1 MIHPQ
6 PAEKSITASNNRAF
20 IEGNMNNDTIIN
32 TAKLT
37 KYYGKQKGIEE
48 VDLQVKR
55 GEVFGYLGPNGAGKT
70 TTIRTLLDFIRPT
83 GGTATVFNLDIRQ
96 HSVEIHRRVGY
107 LNGELALYNNMT
119 GEDLLKYLG
128 NLRGGLDWKYVK
140 ELAARFQCDL
150 PRRIQG
156 LSLGNKQKLGL
167 LQAFMHKPE
176 LLILDEPTNGLDPLM
191 QHEFY
196 DLLTETKN
204 EGRTIFL
211 SSHVLPE
218 VEKVCDRVGII
229 RQGKLVAVETIE
241 ALKSHSIR
249 QLEIHFARVVPKE
262 KFSNL
267 PGVRDIDIKNNV
279 LTCTVVGSLDALVKA
294 SAQFEVVNI
303 ISHEPSLEDIFMT
316 YYNEGKNNVK

>member
-1 MIHPQ
+1 
-6 PAEKSITASNNRAF
+6 
-20 IEGNMNNDTIIN
+20 MNSEVIIN

-70 TTIRTLLDFIRPT
+70 TTIRTILDFIRPT
-83 GGTATVFNLDIRQ
+83 RGSATIFDLDVRQ
-96 HSVEIHRRVGY
+96 NSVDIHRRVGY

-128 NLRGGLDWKYVK
+128 HLRGGLDWKYVK
-140 ELAARFQCDL
+140 DLAARFQCDL

-196 DLLTETKN
+196 DLLSETKK
-204 EGRTIFL
+204 EGRTVFL

-241 ALKSHSIR
+241 ALKSHSVR
-249 QLEIHFARVVPKE
+249 QIEIHFARAVPRE

-267 PGVRDIDIKNNV
+267 SGVLDIKVQDNL
-279 LTCTVVGSLDALVKA
+279 LTCNVAGSLDALVKA

-303 ISHEPSLEDIFMT
+303 ISHEPTLEDIFMT
-316 YYNEGKNNVK
+316 YYERENHVK

>member
-1 MIHPQ
+1 
-6 PAEKSITASNNRAF
+6 
-20 IEGNMNNDTIIN
+20 MNNGVIIN
-32 TAKLT
+32 TTKLT
-37 KYYGKQKGIEE
+37 KYYGKQLGIEE
-48 VDLQVKR
+48 VNLAVKR

-83 GGTATVFNLDIRQ
+83 GGSAAIFGLDARQ
-96 HSVEIHRRVGY
+96 GSIAIHRRVGY
-107 LNGELALYNNMT
+107 LNGELALYDDMT
-119 GEDLLKYLG
+119 GEQLLRYLG
-128 NLRGGLDWKYVK
+128 NLRGGLDWKYVQ

-156 LSLGNKQKLGL
+156 LSMGNKQKLGL

-196 DLLTETKN
+196 DLLNETKN

-211 SSHVLPE
+211 SSHILPE

-229 RQGKLVAVETIE
+229 RQGKLITVETIE
-241 ALKSHSIR
+241 SLKSHSIR
-249 QLEIHFARVVPKE
+249 QLEIHFAAPVPGD
-262 KFSNL
+262 KFTNI
-267 PGVRDIDIKNNV
+267 PGVRDIVIRDNL

-294 SAQFEVVNI
+294 AARFEVANI

-316 YYNEGKNNVK
+316 FYNGGKNDAE

>member
-1 MIHPQ
+1 
-6 PAEKSITASNNRAF
+6 
-20 IEGNMNNDTIIN
+20 MNNNTVID

-37 KYYGKQKGIEE
+37 KYYGKQLGIED
-48 VDLQVKR
+48 VDLEVKR

-83 GGTATVFNLDIRQ
+83 RGSATVFGLDIRQ
-96 HSVEIHRRVGY
+96 SSVDIHRRVGY

-128 NLRGGLDWKYVK
+128 NLRGGLDWKYVR

-156 LSLGNKQKLGL
+156 LSMGNKQKLGL

-196 DLLTETKN
+196 DLLTETKK

-211 SSHVLPE
+211 SSHILPE

-229 RQGKLVAVETIE
+229 RQGKLVTVETIE
-241 ALKSHSIR
+241 TLKSHSVR
-249 QLEIHFARVVPKE
+249 QLEIHFARAIPIE
-262 KFSNL
+262 KFNNV
-267 PGVRDIDIKNNV
+267 PGIRDILVQDKL
-279 LTCTVVGSLDALVKA
+279 LTCNVVGSLDALVKA
-294 SAQFEVVNI
+294 AAQFEVINI

>member
-1 MIHPQ
+1 
-6 PAEKSITASNNRAF
+6 
-20 IEGNMNNDTIIN
+20 MNNDTVID

-37 KYYGKQKGIEE
+37 KYYGKQLGIED
-48 VDLQVKR
+48 VDLEVKR

-83 GGTATVFNLDIRQ
+83 RGSATVFGLDIRQ
-96 HSVEIHRRVGY
+96 SSVDIHSRVGY

-128 NLRGGLDWKYVK
+128 NLRGSLDWKYVR

-156 LSLGNKQKLGL
+156 LSMGNKQKLGL

-196 DLLTETKN
+196 DLLTETKK

-211 SSHVLPE
+211 SSHILPE

-229 RQGKLVAVETIE
+229 RQGKLVTVETIE
-241 ALKSHSIR
+241 TLKSHSVR
-249 QLEIHFARVVPKE
+249 QLEIHFARAIPME
-262 KFSNL
+262 KFNNV
-267 PGVRDIDIKNNV
+267 PGIRDILVQDKL
-279 LTCTVVGSLDALVKA
+279 LTCNVVGSLDALVKA
-294 SAQFEVVNI
+294 AAQFEVINI

>member
-1 MIHPQ
+1 
-6 PAEKSITASNNRAF
+6 
-20 IEGNMNNDTIIN
+20 MNNNTVID

-37 KYYGKQKGIEE
+37 KYYGKQLGIED
-48 VDLQVKR
+48 VDLEVKR

-83 GGTATVFNLDIRQ
+83 RGSATVFGLDIRQ
-96 HSVEIHRRVGY
+96 SSVDIHRRVGY

-128 NLRGGLDWKYVK
+128 NLRGSLDWKYVR

-156 LSLGNKQKLGL
+156 LSMGNKQKLGL

-196 DLLTETKN
+196 DLLTETKK

-211 SSHVLPE
+211 SSHILPE

-229 RQGKLVAVETIE
+229 RQGKLVTVETIE
-241 ALKSHSIR
+241 TLKSHSVR
-249 QLEIHFARVVPKE
+249 QLEIHFARAIPME
-262 KFSNL
+262 KFNNV
-267 PGVRDIDIKNNV
+267 PGIRDILVQDKL
-279 LTCTVVGSLDALVKA
+279 LTCNVVGSLDALVKA
-294 SAQFEVVNI
+294 AAQFEVINI

>member
-1 MIHPQ
+1 
-6 PAEKSITASNNRAF
+6 
-20 IEGNMNNDTIIN
+20 MNNNTVID

-37 KYYGKQKGIEE
+37 KYYGKQLGIED
-48 VDLQVKR
+48 VDLEVKR

-83 GGTATVFNLDIRQ
+83 SGSATVFGLDIRQ
-96 HSVEIHRRVGY
+96 SSVDIHRRVGY

-128 NLRGGLDWKYVK
+128 NLRGGLDWKYVR

-150 PRRIQG
+150 SRRIQG

-196 DLLTETKN
+196 DLLTETKK

-211 SSHVLPE
+211 SSHILPE

-229 RQGKLVAVETIE
+229 RQGKLVTVETIE
-241 ALKSHSIR
+241 ALKSHSVR
-249 QLEIHFARVVPKE
+249 QLEIHFARAIPKE
-262 KFSNL
+262 KFSNMQ
-267 PGVRDIDIKNNV
+267 GIRDILVQDKL
-279 LTCTVVGSLDALVKA
+279 LTCNVVGSLDALVKA
-294 SAQFEVVNI
+294 AAQFEVINI

>member
-1 MIHPQ
+1 M
-6 PAEKSITASNNRAF
+6 SNNN
-20 IEGNMNNDTIIN
+20 IIIN
-32 TAKLT
+32 TSKLT
-37 KYYGKQKGIEE
+37 KYYGRRLGIED
-48 VDLQVKR
+48 VDLEVKR

-83 GGTATVFNLDIRQ
+83 RGSATVFGLDIRQ
-96 HSVEIHRRVGY
+96 NSVDIHSRVGY
-107 LNGELALYNNMT
+107 LNGELSLYNDMT

-128 NLRGGLDWKYVK
+128 NLRGGLDWQYVK
-140 ELAARFQCDL
+140 TLATRFECDL

-167 LQAFMHKPE
+167 LQAFMNKPE
-176 LLILDEPTNGLDPLM
+176 LIILDEPTNGLDPLM

-196 DLLTETKN
+196 DLLTENKK

-211 SSHVLPE
+211 SSHILPE

-229 RQGKLVAVETIE
+229 RQGKLVTVETIE
-241 ALKSHSIR
+241 TLKSHSVR
-249 QLEIHFARVVPKE
+249 KLEIHFARAVPKE

-267 PGVRDIDIKNNV
+267 PGVRDVVVQDTL

-294 SAQFEVVNI
+294 AAQFEVMNI
-303 ISHEPSLEDIFMT
+303 ISREPNLEDIFMT

>member
-1 MIHPQ
+1 
-6 PAEKSITASNNRAF
+6 
-20 IEGNMNNDTIIN
+20 MNNDVVIN
-32 TAKLT
+32 TARLT
-37 KYYGKQKGIEE
+37 KYYGKQLGIAE
-48 VDLQVKR
+48 VDLTVNR

-83 GGTATVFNLDIRQ
+83 GGSAAIFGLDARQ
-96 HSVEIHRRVGY
+96 GSVAIHRRVGY
-107 LNGELALYNNMT
+107 LNGELSLYDDMT
-119 GEDLLKYLG
+119 GEQLLRYLG
-128 NLRGGLDWKYVK
+128 NLRGGLDWQYVK

-196 DLLTETKN
+196 DLLAETKK

-211 SSHVLPE
+211 SSHILPE

-229 RQGKLVAVETIE
+229 RQGKLITVETIE
-241 ALKSHSIR
+241 SLKSHSIR
-249 QLEIHFARVVPKE
+249 QLEIHFAAPVPAN
-262 KFSNL
+262 KFTNI
-267 PGVRDIDIKNNV
+267 PGVRDIVIRDNL
-279 LTCTVVGSLDALVKA
+279 LTCTVVGSLDALVKTA
-294 SAQFEVVNI
+294 ARFEVANI

-316 YYNEGKNNVK
+316 YYNGGKNDAE

>member
-1 MIHPQ
+1 
-6 PAEKSITASNNRAF
+6 
-20 IEGNMNNDTIIN
+20 MNKDVIIN
-32 TAKLT
+32 TTKLT
-37 KYYGKQKGIEE
+37 KYYGKQLGISE
-48 VDLQVKR
+48 VDLAVNR

-70 TTIRTLLDFIRPT
+70 TTIRTLLDFIRPS
-83 GGTATVFNLDIRQ
+83 GGSAAIFGLDARQ
-96 HSVEIHRRVGY
+96 SSVAIHRRIGY
-107 LNGELALYNNMT
+107 LNGELSLYDDMT
-119 GEDLLKYLG
+119 GEDLLRYLG
-128 NLRGGLDWKYVK
+128 NLRGGLDWKYVQ

-196 DLLTETKN
+196 DLLTETKK
-204 EGRTIFL
+204 EGCTIFL
-211 SSHVLPE
+211 SSHILPE

-229 RQGKLVAVETIE
+229 RQGKLITVETIE
-241 ALKSHSIR
+241 SLKSHSIR
-249 QLEIHFARVVPKE
+249 QLDIHFAAPVPKE
-262 KFSNL
+262 KFINA
-267 PGVRDIDIKNNV
+267 PGVRDIVVEDNL

-294 SAQFEVVNI
+294 AARFEVANI

-316 YYNEGKNNVK
+316 YYSEGKNDAK

>member
-1 MIHPQ
+1 M
-6 PAEKSITASNNRAF
+6 SNN
-20 IEGNMNNDTIIN
+20 EIIIS

-37 KYYGKQKGIEE
+37 KFYGKQLGIVD
-48 VDLQVKR
+48 VDLEVKR

-70 TTIRTLLDFIRPT
+70 TTLRTLLDFIRPT
-83 GGTATVFNLDIRQ
+83 RGSATVFDLDIRQ
-96 HSVEIHRRVGY
+96 SSVDIHRRVGY

-128 NLRGGLDWKYVK
+128 NLRGGLDWKYVR
-140 ELAARFQCDL
+140 ELAARFECDL

-191 QHEFY
+191 QHQFY
-196 DLLTETKN
+196 DLLSQTKK
-204 EGRTIFL
+204 EGCTIFL
-211 SSHVLPE
+211 SSHILPE

-229 RQGKLVAVETIE
+229 RQGRLVTVETIE
-241 ALKSHSIR
+241 TLKSHSVR
-249 QLEIHFARVVPKE
+249 QLEVHFSGVIPRD
-262 KFSNL
+262 KFINI
-267 PGVRDIDIKNNV
+267 PGVRDIVVQDNV
-279 LTCTVVGSLDALVKA
+279 LTCTVIGSLDTLVKA
-294 SAQFEVVNI
+294 AAQFEVVNI
-303 ISHEPSLEDIFMT
+303 VSHEPTLEEIFLT

>member
-1 MIHPQ
+1 
-6 PAEKSITASNNRAF
+6 
-20 IEGNMNNDTIIN
+20 MNNDTIIH
-32 TAKLT
+32 TTKLT
-37 KYYGKQKGIEE
+37 KFYGKQLGIVD
-48 VDLQVKR
+48 VDLEVKR

-70 TTIRTLLDFIRPT
+70 TTIRVLLDFIRPT
-83 GGTATVFNLDIRQ
+83 RGSAMVFDLEARQ
-96 HSVEIHRRVGY
+96 SSVEIHRRVGY
-107 LNGELALYNNMT
+107 LNGELALWENMT

-196 DLLTETKN
+196 ALLTETKKA
-204 EGRTIFL
+204 GCTIFL
-211 SSHVLPE
+211 SSHILPE

-229 RQGKLVAVETIE
+229 RQGKMVTVETIDT
-241 ALKSHSIR
+241 LKSHAVR
-249 QLEIHFARVVPKE
+249 KLEIHFARTVPKE
-262 KFSNL
+262 KFGNV
-267 PGVRDIDIKNNV
+267 PGVRDIVVQDHS
-279 LTCTVVGSLDALVKA
+279 LTCNVVGSLDALVKA
-294 SAQFEVVNI
+294 AAQFEVINI

-316 YYNEGKNNVK
+316 YYDEGKNHVTNRLIIV

>member
-1 MIHPQ
+1 
-6 PAEKSITASNNRAF
+6 
-20 IEGNMNNDTIIN
+20 MNNNTVID

-37 KYYGKQKGIEE
+37 KYYGKQLGIED
-48 VDLQVKR
+48 VDLEVKR

-83 GGTATVFNLDIRQ
+83 RGSATVFGLDVRQ
-96 HSVEIHRRVGY
+96 SSVDIHRRVGY

-128 NLRGGLDWKYVK
+128 NLRGGLDWKYVR

-167 LQAFMHKPE
+167 LRAFMHKPE

-196 DLLTETKN
+196 DLLTETKK

-211 SSHVLPE
+211 SSHILPE

-229 RQGKLVAVETIE
+229 RQGKLVTVETIE
-241 ALKSHSIR
+241 TLKSHSVR
-249 QLEIHFARVVPKE
+249 QLEIHFARAIPKE
-262 KFSNL
+262 KFSNV
-267 PGVRDIDIKNNV
+267 PGIRDILVQDKL
-279 LTCTVVGSLDALVKA
+279 LTCNVVGSLDALVKA
-294 SAQFEVVNI
+294 AAQFEVINI

-316 YYNEGKNNVK
+316 NYNEGKNNVK

>member
-1 MIHPQ
+1 
-6 PAEKSITASNNRAF
+6 
-20 IEGNMNNDTIIN
+20 MNNEVVIN
-32 TAKLT
+32 TTRLT
-37 KYYGKQKGIEE
+37 KYYGAQLGISE
-48 VDLQVKR
+48 VDLAVNR

-83 GGTATVFNLDIRQ
+83 GGSATIFGLDARQ
-96 HSVEIHRRVGY
+96 STVAIHRRIGY
-107 LNGELALYNNMT
+107 LNGELSLYDDMT
-119 GEDLLKYLG
+119 GADLLRYLG
-128 NLRGGLDWKYVK
+128 NLRGGLDWKYVQ

-196 DLLTETKN
+196 DLLNETKK

-211 SSHVLPE
+211 SSHILPE

-229 RQGKLVAVETIE
+229 RQGKLITVETIE
-241 ALKSHSIR
+241 SLKSHSIR
-249 QLEIHFARVVPKE
+249 QLEIHFAAPVPKE
-262 KFSNL
+262 NFVNI
-267 PGVRDIDIKNNV
+267 PGVRDIIIRDNL

-294 SAQFEVVNI
+294 AARFEVVNI
-303 ISHEPSLEDIFMT
+303 ISHEASLEDIFMT
-316 YYNEGKNNVK
+316 YYSGGKNDVK

>member
-1 MIHPQ
+1 M
-6 PAEKSITASNNRAF
+6 SNN
-20 IEGNMNNDTIIN
+20 DVIISA
-32 TAKLT
+32 AKLT
-37 KYYGKQKGIEE
+37 KYYGKQLGIVD
-48 VDLQVKR
+48 VDLEVKR

-83 GGTATVFNLDIRQ
+83 SGSATVFGLDIRQ
-96 HSVEIHRRVGY
+96 SSVEIHRRVGY

-128 NLRGGLDWKYVK
+128 NLRGGLDWEYVK
-140 ELAARFQCDL
+140 ALAARFQCDL

-196 DLLTETKN
+196 DLLSETKK
-204 EGRTIFL
+204 EGRTVFL
-211 SSHVLPE
+211 SSHILPE

-229 RQGKLVAVETIE
+229 RQGKLVTVETIE
-241 ALKSHSIR
+241 TLKSHAVR
-249 QLEIHFARVVPKE
+249 KLEIHFAGIVPKE
-262 KFSNL
+262 KFINVT
-267 PGVRDIDIKNNV
+267 GVRGIVVQDNL
-279 LTCTVVGSLDALVKA
+279 LTCNVVGSLDSLVKA
-294 SAQFEVVNI
+294 AAQFEVVNI
-303 ISHEPSLEDIFMT
+303 ISHEPTLEDIFMT

>member
-1 MIHPQ
+1 
-6 PAEKSITASNNRAF
+6 
-20 IEGNMNNDTIIN
+20 MNNNTVID

-37 KYYGKQKGIEE
+37 KYYGKQLGIED
-48 VDLQVKR
+48 VDLEVKR

-83 GGTATVFNLDIRQ
+83 RGSATVFGLDIRQ
-96 HSVEIHRRVGY
+96 SSVDIHRRVGY

-128 NLRGGLDWKYVK
+128 NLRGGLDWKYVR

-150 PRRIQG
+150 SRRIQG

-196 DLLTETKN
+196 DLLTETKK

-211 SSHVLPE
+211 SSHILPE

-229 RQGKLVAVETIE
+229 RQGKLVTVETIE
-241 ALKSHSIR
+241 ALKSHSVR
-249 QLEIHFARVVPKE
+249 QLEIHFARAIPKE
-262 KFSNL
+262 KFSNV
-267 PGVRDIDIKNNV
+267 PGIRDILVQDKL
-279 LTCTVVGSLDALVKA
+279 LTCNVVGSLDALVKA
-294 SAQFEVVNI
+294 AAQFEVINI

>member
-1 MIHPQ
+1 
-6 PAEKSITASNNRAF
+6 
-20 IEGNMNNDTIIN
+20 MNNNTVID

-37 KYYGKQKGIEE
+37 KYYGKQLGIED
-48 VDLQVKR
+48 VDLEVKR

-83 GGTATVFNLDIRQ
+83 RGSATVFGLDIRQ
-96 HSVEIHRRVGY
+96 SSVDIHRRVGY

-128 NLRGGLDWKYVK
+128 NLRGGLDWKYVR

-196 DLLTETKN
+196 DLLTETKK

-211 SSHVLPE
+211 SSHILPE

-229 RQGKLVAVETIE
+229 RQGKLVTVETIE
-241 ALKSHSIR
+241 TLKSHSVR
-249 QLEIHFARVVPKE
+249 QLEIHFARAIPKE
-262 KFSNL
+262 KFSNVQ
-267 PGVRDIDIKNNV
+267 GIRDILVQDKL
-279 LTCTVVGSLDALVKA
+279 LTCNVVGSLDALVKA
-294 SAQFEVVNI
+294 AAQFEVINI

>member
-1 MIHPQ
+1 M
-6 PAEKSITASNNRAF
+6 K
-20 IEGNMNNDTIIN
+20 NDVIIN
-32 TAKLT
+32 TTKLT
-37 KYYGKQKGIEE
+37 KYYSKQLGIAE
-48 VDLQVKR
+48 VDLSVQR

-83 GGTATVFNLDIRQ
+83 SGSAAIFGLDARQ
-96 HSVEIHRRVGY
+96 GSVAIHRRVGY
-107 LNGELALYNNMT
+107 LNGELALYDDMT
-119 GEDLLKYLG
+119 GEQLLRYLG
-128 NLRGGLDWKYVK
+128 NLRGGLDWQYVK

-196 DLLTETKN
+196 DLLAETKK

-211 SSHVLPE
+211 SSHILPE

-229 RQGKLVAVETIE
+229 RQGKLITVETIE
-241 ALKSHSIR
+241 SLKSHSIR
-249 QLEIHFARVVPKE
+249 QLEIHFAAPVPAN
-262 KFSNL
+262 KFTNI
-267 PGVRDIDIKNNV
+267 PGVRDIVIRDNL
-279 LTCTVVGSLDALVKA
+279 LTCTVVGSLDAMVKA
-294 SAQFEVVNI
+294 AARFEVANI

-316 YYNEGKNNVK
+316 YYNGGKNDAE